1 MIAETGIA
9 MRNFSFGIALC
20 VLLVISLA
28 FCGMVSRSAEA
39 NDETVRVADEKNAA
53 SAEPAIPGPEKRAD
67 APVSLVADQLSFNE
81 ENQSYEAIG
90 DVVLRQGDLELRAN
104 ELLWQAS
111 TQDAAARGEV
121 LLNDADVAFSGD
133 SMQYNMSTGQGL
145 ARGGRVL
152 VHSGNFHLAGDEIE
166 KHGQANYFV
175 KDGSFTTCDGEIPD
189 WKFSAREV
197 NVDLGGYARAKGVFF
212 HIRDVPVL
220 YAPLMY
226 FPVKTERE
234 SGLLAPWFGYSKN
247 KGTRASMAWYQVIDR
262 NMDATLYLDY
272 LSKVGLGTGL
282 EYRYALANQNNGK
295 ALYYHVAGIDEM
307 PNTYYLAWKHR
318 GNLPGGWTLT
328 SDVEYTDKQEF
339 FDEFGETAEEY
350 NRDQTVSTVIFQRNW
365 QKLNL
370 VGMGRYLK
378 DLEGDNDESLQR
390 LPELGL
396 GQSRY
401 RLGETP
407 LYLGLESYA
416 TSFQRDEGLD
426 GERLYL
432 RPFVSA
438 SFRPGA
444 WLELTPEVSLHER
457 LYDTDADDDHQFVP
471 EYSLTLATRLVRTF
485 APNRWG
491 MENLLHSIEPK
502 VSYTY
507 VPDKDQDDLP
517 LFDLFD
523 RQIQRN
529 DVSYALVN
537 RLTTSSTSEDGTT
550 LYRDFL
556 NLRLSQNYRFD
567 DEDEL
572 FDDDRPFSDVRL
584 ELDFWPT
591 RNVALDVDS
600 LIPVYGNSGLRTMRI
615 AASARDDIGNAVKV
629 NYTYKDE
636 TFANAATDYIK
647 FQLDTSLFKPV
658 YVRFEERYDFRD
670 SRELEK
676 IVGLEYRSKCWSILM
691 TYRDRYRE
699 DDSKDH
705 EVMFSFVLAGL
716 GMNKG
721 FGNGFGS
728 VD

>member
-1 MIAETGIA
+1 MTETGIA
-9 MRNFSFGIALC
+9 MRNFTFGVALC
-20 VLLVISLA
+20 ALLAISLI
-28 FCGMVSRSAEA
+28 FCAAVSRAAEA
-39 NDETVRVADEKNAA
+39 SEALVRVADQENSTAV
-53 SAEPAIPGPEKRAD
+53 EPAAPVAEQKQE
-67 APVSLVADQLSFNE
+67 APVSLVADQLSYNE
-81 ENQSYEAIG
+81 GDQSYEAKGEVI
-90 DVVLRQGDLELRAN
+90 LRQADVELRAD
-104 ELLWQAS
+104 ELLWQSS

-121 LLNDADVAFSGD
+121 LLSDADVTFAGD
-133 SMQYNMSTGQGL
+133 SMQYNMSTGQGR
-145 ARGGRVL
+145 ARGGKVL
-152 VHSGNFHLAGDEIE
+152 VHKGNFHLVGDEIE
-166 KHGQANYFV
+166 KHGQVNYFV

-197 NVDLGGYARAKGVFF
+197 DVDLGGYARAKGVFF

-247 KGTRASMAWYQVIDR
+247 KGARASLAWYQVIDR

-272 LSKVGLGTGL
+272 LSKIGLGTGL
-282 EYRYALANQNNGK
+282 EYRYALASQNNGK

-307 PNTYYLAWKHR
+307 PNTYYLDWKHR
-318 GNLPGGWTLT
+318 GNLPGGLTLT
-328 SDVEYTDKQEF
+328 SDIEYTDKQEF

-350 NRDQTVSTVIFQRNW
+350 NRDQTVSTVILQRNW
-365 QKLNL
+365 EKLNL
-370 VGMGRYLK
+370 VGYGRYLK

-416 TSFQRDEGLD
+416 TRFQRDEGLD

-432 RPFVSA
+432 RPFVAA
-438 SFRPGA
+438 SFKPGS

-471 EYSLTLATRLVRTF
+471 EYSVTLATRLVRRY

-491 MENLLHSIEPK
+491 MDGLLHSIEPK
-502 VSYTY
+502 ISYTY

-529 DVSYALVN
+529 DISYALVN
-537 RLTTSSTSEDGTT
+537 RLTASETRGDGITH
-550 LYRDFL
+550 YRDFL

-567 DEDEL
+567 DDDEL
-572 FDDDRPFSDVRL
+572 FDDDQPFSDVRL

-591 RNVALDVDS
+591 RNVALGVDS
-600 LIPVYGNSGLRTMRI
+600 LIPVYGDSGVRTLRV
-615 AASARDDIGNAVKV
+615 AASASDDAGNAVRV
-629 NYTYKDE
+629 NYTYKDN
-636 TFANAATDYIK
+636 TYQDAATDYLK

-658 YVRFEERYDFRD
+658 YLRFEERYDFRE

-676 IVGLEYRSKCWSILM
+676 IVGLEYRSKCWSILL

-699 DDSKDH
+699 NDSKDH
-705 EVMFSFVLAGL
+705 EVMLSFVLAGL

-721 FGNGFGS
+721 FGGGFGLTN
-728 VD
+728 